1 MARAAPTRTSEH
13 DHGHQGG
20 RKPGPPHLPQLSGLD
35 QPAQDPES
43 LRETQGRITHT
54 LVGPAVTAIQ
64 TITGFLAPLGA
75 TSAS

>member
-1 MARAAPTRTSEH
+1 MTMGTRA
-13 DHGHQGG
+13 GG
-20 RKPGPPHLPQLSGLD
+20 SQAHPHLPQLSGLD

-43 LRETQGRITHT
+43 LRETQGTITHT